1 MSTLTYEPAWNS
13 VLKFIHFREERD
25 YTRVDWKAL
34 YLAVLRL
41 GHDARSHL
49 NLLPDLRGRGD
60 GGGGMGEG
68 EGGGEGESDI
78 TDLRAQSY
86 IMYCSDKYA

>member
-1 MSTLTYEPAWNS
+1 MQLIMSTLTYEPAWNS

-34 YLAVLRL
+34 YLAVLRF

-49 NLLPDLRGRGD
+49 NLLPDLRGRGKATSLIC
-60 GGGGMGEG
+60 GHNR
-68 EGGGEGESDI
+68 I
-78 TDLRAQSY
+78 LCTAQTSMHNY
-86 IMYCSDKYA
+86 TEVNSN